1 MVPPPGVVPYALIVA
16 VFIALAVWGLIAMN
30 KDHVPGGCEFDYAQA
45 RTAADTARID
55 DITPVTHA
63 NVRAK
68 CGSMRRALERA
79 RDSTATAH
87 VPRD

>member
-1 MVPPPGVVPYALIVA
+1 VLMLLGLV
-16 VFIALAVWGLIAMN
+16 ALAVWALMTSG
-30 KDHVPGGCEFDYAQA
+30 KVHVPGGCDVDYARA

-79 RDSTATAH
+79 RDSTATARI
-87 VPRD
+87 PRD